1 MVGAASAITESGP
14 GPVFNRRQHEPLR
27 APNLAHL
34 YSHDVTRSGC
44 PSTKLGRQSRYRPLT
59 GLSTTRFMRA
69 IAGVRGL
76 ARSSRVTGPFET
88 SDRSRAEGNRGSVME
103 YAQHVRRVVHVLD
116 NAVSGCPIFG
126 DEIET

>member
-1 MVGAASAITESGP
+1 MP
-14 GPVFNRRQHEPLR
+14 R
-27 APNLAHL
+27 APSRKVGQDQFSTVVNTNHL
-34 YSHDVTRSGC
+34 GS
-44 PSTKLGRQSRYRPLT
+44 KLGPFVLPRRHSIRLSINKTRTTVSLPTLT

-88 SDRSRAEGNRGSVME
+88 SDRSRAEGNRGLCHGIRAARSQSGACPRQRGE
-103 YAQHVRRVVHVLD
+103 RVP
-116 NAVSGCPIFG
+116 PIFG

>member
-1 MVGAASAITESGP
+1 MP
-14 GPVFNRRQHEPLR
+14 R
-27 APNLAHL
+27 APSRKVGQDQFSTVVNTNHL
-34 YSHDVTRSGC
+34 GS
-44 PSTKLGRQSRYRPLT
+44 KLGPFVLPRRHSIRLSINKTRTTVSLPTLT

-116 NAVSGCPIFG
+116 NAVSGCPPIFG